1 MRKKVSL
8 FQYTWPIFIE
18 LILQFLVGNVDQI
31 MVNSISDTAVSAISN
46 ANQILFVLLITFTI
60 ISLAITILA
69 TQYFG
74 SNKLNEVAKVYSVGI
89 FVNGAFGLI
98 VMLFLGFTGRL
109 LFKMMKVPSECF
121 DDSMRYLMI
130 INFGMII
137 QALYTTYVAIFRTR
151 AWMKQTMMI
160 SLAMNVL
167 NIVGNALL
175 IPRLGVTG
183 AAISSVIAK
192 IIGLMG
198 LMFYFHINSE
208 IKLSFL
214 YIKKFEWPLFY
225 KIMDIG
231 LPSGAESICYNL
243 SQLAILRIV
252 NSFGNL
258 VIKTRSFAN
267 MFANISYM
275 FGSAISQAVQIIVGY
290 DIGAKDPDHA
300 NIMVKKTCIYSIL
313 LGSGIS
319 LILFIFSDQA
329 FGMFLEPKMLS
340 LAKKI
345 MFIEIFLEA
354 GRAVNMTMVRSLQA
368 CGDTKGPAII
378 GMISMWGISVLFSYI
393 FATVFDMG
401 LVGIWW
407 AMCMD
412 ECLRALI
419 FIIRWKKGTWRKLS
433 VI

>member
-1 MRKKVSL
+1 MRKISL

-31 MVNSISDTAVSAISN
+31 MANSVSDTAVSAIFN

-74 SNKLNEVAKVYSVGI
+74 SDQPGEVAKVYSMGI
-89 FVNGAFGLI
+89 FINGGFGLL
-98 VMLFLGFTGRL
+98 VMLFLGFAGSS
-109 LFKMMKVPSECF
+109 LFKLMKVPAECF

-130 INFGMII
+130 INLGMIF

-151 AWMKQTMMI
+151 AWMKQTMVI
-160 SLAMNVL
+160 SLTMNIL
-167 NIVGNALL
+167 NIAGNALL
-175 IPRLGVTG
+175 IPRLGVAG

-192 IIGLMG
+192 AIGLCG
-198 LMFYFHINSE
+198 LISYFHINSE
-208 IKLSFL
+208 IQLSL
-214 YIKKFEWPLFY
+214 QYIKTFEWPLFY
-225 KIMDIG
+225 RIMDIG

-252 NSFGNL
+252 NTFGNL

-290 DIGAKDPDHA
+290 DIGAKDHEHA
-300 NIMVKKTCIYSIL
+300 NSMVKKTCIYSVL

-319 LILFIFSDQA
+319 LLLFVFSNQA
-329 FGMFLEPKMLS
+329 FGFFLEPKMLG

-393 FATVFDMG
+393 FADVLNMG

-419 FIIRWKKGTWRKLS
+419 FIFRWKKGTWRKLS